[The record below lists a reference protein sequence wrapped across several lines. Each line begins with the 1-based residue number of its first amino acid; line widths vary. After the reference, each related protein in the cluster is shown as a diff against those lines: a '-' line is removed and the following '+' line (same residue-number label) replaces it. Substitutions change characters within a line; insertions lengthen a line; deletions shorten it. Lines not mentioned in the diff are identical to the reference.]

1 MKQRGR
7 HRRRR
12 RGQAL
17 RATLAGTALALTAAA
32 TLISTSQATSSGSP
46 GALSRLS
53 DSSQTARLSLQENLV
68 APSTLDTLTRRMG
81 GNVGVAAVLDS
92 ADHSMRNED
101 DCAGSERAALPEEP
115 TATRAYCWDGA
126 DAKARQW
133 LPRSVTTSG
142 DAYEDSTWGDHRVIL
157 AGWTHE
163 NQQAADDHRTGG
175 PTRDDGLARVAF
187 IDATDPHA
195 LTYRHALLVAPK
207 DGGKNFEAVRS
218 QLGGMVW
225 YQDKLIVTARNGTAL
240 LAFDLRRILRT
251 DVNSA
256 AIGRVSGGYSADG
269 YQYVLPTIGSYDLT
283 GDTCTAGDDRAAPCF
298 GSLSLDRTS
307 APDSLVATEASTPGG
322 SDHARVWRYPYSTA
336 PDRTGLLAAGYQG
349 RVGASEVYVTKASGV
364 SGVLSHT
371 PAGTS
376 ETDWYVAQAPSGDGR
391 HGTLW
396 RQTDSGADV
405 ATCTADQSRACWG
418 LRTAS
423 LSYWQ
428 ETDELWTL
436 TGTAAADTASG
447 RVLYAVPLSAVDSSL
462 E

>member
-46 GALSRLS
+46 GALTRLS
-53 DSSQTARLSLQENLV
+53 SSSQTARFGLQEKLV
-68 APSTLDTLTRRMG
+68 APGTLDTLTRRMG

-92 ADHSMRNED
+92 ADHSMRTED
-101 DCAGSERAALPEEP
+101 GCAGSERAALPVEP
-115 TATRAYCWDGA
+115 AATRAYCWDGA
-126 DAKARQW
+126 DATATQW

-142 DAYEDSTWGDHRVIL
+142 DAYADGTWGDRRVIL

-163 NQQAADDHRTGG
+163 TPQAADDHRTGG
-175 PTRDDGLARVAF
+175 PTRDEGLARVAF
-187 IDATDPHA
+187 IDATDPHS
-195 LTYRHALLVAPK
+195 LRYRHALLVVPE
-207 DGGKNFEAVRS
+207 DGGKDFEAVRS
-218 QLGGMVW
+218 GLGGMVW

-240 LAFDLRRILRT
+240 LAFDLRRILET

-256 AIGRVSGGYSADG
+256 AIGKVGGGYSADG
-269 YQYVLPTIGSYDLT
+269 YRYVLPAIGSYDLT
-283 GDTCTAGDDRAAPCF
+283 GGTCTTGDDRSVPCF

-307 APDSLVATEASTPGG
+307 APDSLVATESATPGS
-322 SDHARVWRYPYSTA
+322 SDRARVWRYPYSTA
-336 PDRTGLLAAGYQG
+336 TDRTGLLAAGFRG
-349 RVGASEVYVTKASGV
+349 RVAADEVYVTKASEV

-371 PAGTS
+371 PSGS
-376 ETDWYVAQAPSGDGR
+376 GETDWYVAQSPASDGK

-396 RQTDSGADV
+396 RQTDNGADV
-405 ATCTADQSRACWG
+405 ATCTADQSHACWG

-428 ETDELWTL
+428 ETGELWTL
-436 TGTAAADTASG
+436 TGTAADDGASG
-447 RVLYAVPLSAVDSSL
+447 RTLYAVPLSAVDSSL
-462 E
+462 D